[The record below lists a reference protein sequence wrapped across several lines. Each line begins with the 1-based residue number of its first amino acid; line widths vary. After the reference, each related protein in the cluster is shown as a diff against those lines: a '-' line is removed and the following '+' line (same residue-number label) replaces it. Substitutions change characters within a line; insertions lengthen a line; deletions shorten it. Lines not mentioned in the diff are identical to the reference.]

1 MLDYDRHEQTA
12 PAAYAA
18 SMMLFSAVTDALE
31 RSAEGDSRWLDTA
44 VEVTSSASGW
54 GQSEMR
60 HVLLVVSQ
68 DYVIEERESRTIRD
82 AVAKVAERA
91 ELRDATLT
99 PGELGGAVTSV
110 LQILKAYRAALEST
124 TGCARREDPP
134 PRIPM
139 RGASLRPE

>member
-60 HVLLVVSQ
+60 HVLLVVS
-68 DYVIEERESRTIRD
+68 ESRTIRD